1 ELTTGK
7 GDVLSGD
14 HQPWDGNRGVRSY
27 TPEPFVPRDTD
38 AGDVIVDPRGQAHR
52 YDGRDFREIEAAGA
66 PRPSPGAITAGRAA
80 MPTPEGR
87 DMADTP
93 APYRSPAASIE
104 LARELMREI
113 REALTLDDNGRLPV
127 KEEAW
132 WDGMNMQPPDQAW
145 RDMDIGQ
152 RYDLLLHA
160 MDEAIW
166 SLETAADADGAR
178 DSQKL
183 ALEFVQAD
191 DPQGYERFTQWD
203 NRPIAA
209 YDAEVAEMTR
219 DGPGEESGLARA
231 WRAAS
236 ERGRLGLLA
245 DLAMDHG
252 VEEEVFVRTA
262 RRVMGWPE
270 PTAEQREAM

>member
-1 ELTTGK
+1 
-7 GDVLSGD
+7 
-14 HQPWDGNRGVRSY
+14 
-27 TPEPFVPRDTD
+27 
-38 AGDVIVDPRGQAHR
+38 
-52 YDGRDFREIEAAGA
+52 
-66 PRPSPGAITAGRAA
+66 
-80 MPTPEGR
+80 
-87 DMADTP
+87 
-93 APYRSPAASIE
+93 
-104 LARELMREI
+104 MREI

-166 SLETAADADGAR
+166 SLEPARDADGWR

-191 DPQGYERFTQWD
+191 DPQRYERFTQWD

-209 YDAEVAEMTR
+209 YDAEVAKMTR

-231 WRAAS
+231 WPAAS

-245 DLAMDHG
+245 DLAMEHG

-270 PTAEQREAM
+270 PTAEQREAMADAWAYAEGVGMSSPEALQNLQAEWTHDYGLRRLEDRGLRYEDEAERTLDRNAARGGGQQEERLPSPGAIAQDRDGPEPPGSRRGKDRGR